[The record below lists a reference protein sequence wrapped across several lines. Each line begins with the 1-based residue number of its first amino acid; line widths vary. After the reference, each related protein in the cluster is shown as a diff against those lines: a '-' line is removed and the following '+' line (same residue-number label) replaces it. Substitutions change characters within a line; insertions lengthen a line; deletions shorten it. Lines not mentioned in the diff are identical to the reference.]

1 MKYKEYEKQKQQ
13 SFLSEFGE
21 SNWTSTML
29 IEENENRLDLLNT
42 DIQQQSYVIPES
54 NKIKILRL
62 VFINK

>member
-1 MKYKEYEKQKQQ
+1 MKEYEKQKQQ
-13 SFLSEFGE
+13 SLMSEFGE

-29 IEENENRLDLLNT
+29 IEENENRINLLNT
-42 DIQQQSYVIPES
+42 EIHQQSYVIPES

>member
-1 MKYKEYEKQKQQ
+1 MNLEN
-13 SFLSEFGE
+13 LTGP
-21 SNWTSTML
+21 STML
-29 IEENENRLDLLNT
+29 IEENENSLDLLNT

>member
-1 MKYKEYEKQKQQ
+1 
-13 SFLSEFGE
+13 
-21 SNWTSTML
+21 ML

-42 DIQQQSYVIPES
+42 EIQQQSYVISES

>member
-1 MKYKEYEKQKQQ
+1 LEN
-13 SFLSEFGE
+13 LTGP
-21 SNWTSTML
+21 STML

-42 DIQQQSYVIPES
+42 DIQQESYAIPES